1 MAILMSIHMSNQ
13 MYTAIILLGEMLA
26 KKYDADPSAPDS
38 CLAAS
43 LAGSWGRLSSR
54 DASGDERGVLGAIP

>member
-1 MAILMSIHMSNQ
+1 
-13 MYTAIILLGEMLA
+13 MYTAIILLEEMLA